1 MSGTQQLIR
10 KKYSIIVI
18 GALVLVI
25 LTSGCVSGPSP
36 FSPVVTPPVPPSTV
50 VPATIVYTTVP
61 QVTPTLPVTPSPTI
75 RPLTSDDIKTHFMDL
90 AFGRETSRISRMIPW
105 EISTGTSSNSD
116 RELLER
122 FILEFNDISR
132 SGKISENL
140 RDGTTGDLKI
150 KFIPQDGMNDIA
162 DYDKIFKS
170 GDIITAKIRSDTI
183 YINHNLKGD
192 MRNHTILRSVYYI
205 MGVKGD
211 TITYPDS
218 LFYYDDNTNTRL
230 TLIDKKA
237 LELLFGGGLYNG
249 MSVDDVKKV
258 IYIK

>member
-1 MSGTQQLIR
+1 
-10 KKYSIIVI
+10 
-18 GALVLVI
+18 
-25 LTSGCVSGPSP
+25 
-36 FSPVVTPPVPPSTV
+36 
-50 VPATIVYTTVP
+50 
-61 QVTPTLPVTPSPTI
+61 
-75 RPLTSDDIKTHFMDL
+75 MDL

-116 RELLER
+116 RELLEK
-122 FILEFNDISR
+122 FILEFNDISQ

-140 RDGTTGDLKI
+140 RDSTTGDLKI

-192 MRNHTILRSVYYI
+192 MRNHTILRSVYYT

-211 TITYPDS
+211 TVTYPDS
-218 LFYYDDNTNTRL
+218 LFYYDDNTNTGL